1 MAQAQKANLF
11 DKAKKATPASTGK
24 RKNTKPQFDIESL
37 RDYAALKNA
46 AKQIDAALELL
57 KEEVNEQAFNL
68 FMERRDASSF
78 NGVDGDTTAS
88 LQLRRRTSRSVLSE
102 SEMNILESHNI
113 DIEKTEDSRFYIDRR
128 YSDNADLLGQV
139 SEALNGIVPDDF
151 FGHTGDKYV
160 VGGEAL
166 SQTMKIDDDSDRAV
180 VAKIVGTQ
188 AARTKFGGS
197 NEEAL
202 DILREVI
209 FPKPESVE

>member
-24 RKNTKPQFDIESL
+24 KKSTKPEYGVDSL

-46 AKQIDAALELL
+46 QKQIEAALELL
-57 KEEVNEQAFNL
+57 KEEVNEQAFAI
-68 FMERRDASSF
+68 FMDRRDPASF
-78 NGVDGDTTAS
+78 NGVDGDTNAS

-102 SEMNILESHNI
+102 SEMAVLEQHHI
-113 DIEKTEDSRFYIDRR
+113 DIMKTEDSRFYIDRR
-128 YSDNADLLGQV
+128 YSDDSEILGKV
-139 SEALNGIVPDDF
+139 SEALDGIVPDDF
-151 FGHTGDKYV
+151 FGHTGDKFV

-202 DILREVI
+202 EILREVI
-209 FPKPESVE
+209 FPKPKSA